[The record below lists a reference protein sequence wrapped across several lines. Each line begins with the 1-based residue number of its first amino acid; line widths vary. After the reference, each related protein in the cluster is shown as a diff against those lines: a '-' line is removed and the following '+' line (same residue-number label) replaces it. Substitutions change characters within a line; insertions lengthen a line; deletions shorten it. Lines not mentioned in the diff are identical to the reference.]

1 MVKTVLSTQAVWVQS
16 LVREIGSHMLCGM
29 TKKKKKSLKDLNIRH
44 DTIKLLKENTDKTF
58 SDINRK
64 NSFLAQA
71 PKVKEIN
78 KLY

>member
-29 TKKKKKSLKDLNIRH
+29 TKIKKKKKSLNIRH

>member
-1 MVKTVLSTQAVWVQS
+1 M
-16 LVREIGSHMLCGM
+16 
-29 TKKKKKSLKDLNIRH
+29 H
-44 DTIKLLKENTDKTF
+44 DTKNTDKTF